1 MRLHVL
7 LTFPCDVLLILFMI
21 LAPNAKEIALI
32 SRIFSLLNASYSN
45 SVLTSAPF
53 LVFTNHIFIIFVV

>member
-1 MRLHVL
+1 
-7 LTFPCDVLLILFMI
+7 MI